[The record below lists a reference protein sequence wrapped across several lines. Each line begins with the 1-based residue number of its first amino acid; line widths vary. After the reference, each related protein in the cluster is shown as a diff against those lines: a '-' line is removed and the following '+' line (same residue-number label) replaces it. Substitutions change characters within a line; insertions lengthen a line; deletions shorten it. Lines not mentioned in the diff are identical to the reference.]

1 METNKA
7 RVPQVGEK
15 LHFFDDGKVGDSRH
29 YMAVVTHVLTPEQA
43 KCVFVVDAISFS
55 ESHFIDFEE
64 NKSLSLLDVHAEEVK
79 CCDWI
84 FAEQTDYFIACSIPE
99 FDDHIIWFVR
109 KKDDGWFSMSIQSD
123 WQGGYLDVDGECY
136 QRMVDEGYTYSE
148 RI

>member
-1 METNKA
+1 MKKIIYFCLFILTLSSCNIVNDTNNIVNDTKY
-7 RVPQVGEK
+7 K
-15 LHFFDDGKVGDSRH
+15 DLYK
-29 YMAVVTHVLTPEQA
+29 
-43 KCVFVVDAISFS
+43 
-55 ESHFIDFEE
+55 
-64 NKSLSLLDVHAEEVK
+64 
-79 CCDWI
+79 
-84 FAEQTDYFIACSIPE
+84 QTDYFIACSIPE

>member
-1 METNKA
+1 MNT

-15 LHFFDDGKVGDSRH
+15 LHFFDDGKVSDCRH

-43 KCVFVVDAISFS
+43 KLVFVDTRTVC
-55 ESHFIDFEE
+55 E
-64 NKSLSLLDVHAEEVK
+64 NHCLELDDNKRLSLLDIHAVEVK
-79 CCDWI
+79 CCDWLY
-84 FAEQTDYFIACSIPE
+84 ADQTDYFIACSIPE

-109 KKDDGWFSMSIQSD
+109 TKDSHQSWFSMDIQSS
-123 WQGGYLDVDGECY
+123 WQAGYLDVDGERY